1 MDMTCKNFVIT
12 EITDV
17 NKLANLCS
25 LCGSCVEVRKGRWVV
40 DGSSIMG
47 LMSIDLS
54 QGATIAYDEDKV
66 TEDFKSFVISHEV

>member
-1 MDMTCKNFVIT
+1 MNITCKNFVIT
-12 EITDV
+12 EIADV

-25 LCGSCVEVRKGRWVV
+25 HCGSCIEVRKGRWVV

-54 QGATIAYDEDKV
+54 KGATIAYDEDEV
-66 TEDFKSFVISHEV
+66 TEDFKNFVASHEN